1 MRCVRNISW
10 SSRCVLCFINFFLS
24 FFPHSF
30 VFSCL
35 SCYLLSYYCCRCFSS
50 TTCSTTAALLLLLK
64 RIASAVTE
72 FFFVQSE
79 VHRLLLLLS
88 SSFSSSFFVFFFF
101 TTSFFFVFEIL
112 FINYFAHVLFPLFA
126 VQQAGFIPPAPGHTS
141 EHSSITIVIL
151 PLSVVINNSFEY
163 GQIEPVDGI

>member
-1 MRCVRNISW
+1 LCEIFLGRRDVFY
-10 SSRCVLCFINFFLS
+10 VLSTFFFLS

-101 TTSFFFVFEIL
+101 TISFLFCFCNIICLIIL
-112 FINYFAHVLFPLFA
+112 HTCFSHYLQCNKLVLFHQHQDIHLNIH
-126 VQQAGFIPPAPGHTS
+126 Q
-141 EHSSITIVIL
+141 
-151 PLSVVINNSFEY
+151 
-163 GQIEPVDGI
+163 

>member
-1 MRCVRNISW
+1 VCEIFLGRRDVFY
-10 SSRCVLCFINFFLS
+10 VLSTFFFLS

-50 TTCSTTAALLLLLK
+50 TTCSTTAALLLK
-64 RIASAVTE
+64 RIASAVTD
-72 FFFVQSE
+72 FCLYKVKSIVFCFCF
-79 VHRLLLLLS
+79 LLLFLPPFLS
-88 SSFSSSFFVFFFF
+88 SSSSLFLFCFVF
-101 TTSFFFVFEIL
+101 VILVIL